1 MDSAERN
8 EIRSQ
13 IIMALEC
20 ATAYVR
26 DDVTLDLAEH
36 DITVA
41 GQLLDQI
48 LDAKEK

>member
-1 MDSAERN
+1 MTIKERD

-13 IIMALEC
+13 IVMALEC

-26 DDVTLDLAEH
+26 DDESLDLAEH

-41 GQLLDQI
+41 SQLLDQI
-48 LDAKEK
+48 LEVSA